1 MERNMMGSGLT
12 GNQKEKTVSTDGF
25 QVKGHLLQWENV
37 AIQISNISLV
47 TSSDVQPMQFP
58 IWGLLI
64 VIAGIALIPFML
76 PLGILLLVLGA
87 FTFFVWYR
95 ENEKKKQHKF
105 LYIQLNS
112 GKSFAILFQS
122 QEFLNQVLQ
131 TFANIFADGGKTGN
145 NYYFDLKNSK
155 IDRNSSVIRNL
166 HQ

>member
-47 TSSDVQPMQFP
+47 TSSDVQPTQFP

-76 PLGILLLVLGA
+76 PLGILLLALGA
-87 FTFFVWYR
+87 FTSFVWYR
-95 ENEKKKQHKF
+95 ENEK
-105 LYIQLNS
+105 
-112 GKSFAILFQS
+112 
-122 QEFLNQVLQ
+122 
-131 TFANIFADGGKTGN
+131 
-145 NYYFDLKNSK
+145 
-155 IDRNSSVIRNL
+155 
-166 HQ
+166 